1 MRKLVFALLLL
12 CSALFATAQEW
23 QWSVQLK
30 GFISSETG
38 KELTAFLWI
47 PSDCH
52 QLRAVMVGKHNMS
65 EETLFEMPRFG
76 KHCPGWGSDWY
87 GSLPESTSNGM

>member
-1 MRKLVFALLLL
+1 MVRTV
-12 CSALFATAQEW
+12 E
-23 QWSVQLK
+23 

-65 EETLFEMPRFG
+65 EETLFEMPRFREG
-76 KHCPGWGSDWY
+76 IVPDGDRDWY

>member
-38 KELTAFLWI
+38 KEPTAFLWI

-52 QLRAVMVGKHNMS
+52 QLR
-65 EETLFEMPRFG
+65 R
-76 KHCPGWGSDWY
+76 
-87 GSLPESTSNGM
+87 NGRKAQYE